1 MTFGPLPYVF
11 SPNTTIVS
19 SQVDADL
26 ALLLAGLNTLDSRG
40 AVIYQNYLTGLT
52 LSNDGVTPNT
62 VLDIAAGQATNS
74 TNTIVIA
81 PGSFTKSIGGA
92 WVAGSGNN
100 GMGQGLTATLNT
112 WYHVILA
119 NNGGVPDYYF
129 DTSATGANR
138 PSAITDGAVRR
149 IGSIRLDATVHITGF
164 IQVGDRFMWKAR
176 KVENTNTAIN
186 AQTTLTLLYVPT
198 GVGVEVLIA
207 GTYANSN
214 AAPQYI
220 AWSRPDLAFVPGL
233 QNCDIA
239 TQNTGFA
246 IGYSDTRVLT
256 NTSAQIQLNISAVGG
271 ALYLD
276 TVGWIDRRGQ
286 DG

>member
-1 MTFGPLPYVF
+1 MSFGPLPYVF
-11 SPNTTIVS
+11 SPNTTIAS
-19 SQVDADL
+19 SQVNADL
-26 ALLLAGLNTLDSRG
+26 TLLLNACNTLDSRG
-40 AVIYQNYLTGLT
+40 NVIYQNYLTGLT
-52 LSNDGVTPNT
+52 LSNDGTTPNT

-74 TNTIVIA
+74 SNTVVIA
-81 PGSFTKSIGGA
+81 PGSFTKSIGGS

-138 PSAITDGAVRR
+138 PSGITDNAVRR

-164 IQVGDRFMWKAR
+164 IQVGDRFMWKVR
-176 KVENTNTAIN
+176 KTEQTNTAIN
-186 AQTTLTLLYVPT
+186 VQTTLPLTYVPA

-207 GTYANSN
+207 GTYANAG
-214 AAPQYI
+214 AAPIYI
-220 AWSRPDLAFVPGL
+220 AWSRPDLAFVPDL
-233 QNCDIA
+233 QSADIA

-256 NTSAQIQLNISAVGG
+256 NTSAQIQLNVSSANG